1 MAFLPELVLLAG
13 ALALFVNT
21 LGNSRTRQARTLALA
36 TALAAIF
43 ACILSLR
50 QTGDLFDGAFRLDLF
65 SQVLK
70 LVFAAGFTLVLLL
83 SGKLED
89 IREDVKPEYYLFLAI
104 SVLGLT
110 MLVSCIDLITLVV
123 ALEVSA
129 FPLYL
134 MVPMRREREG
144 QRSQME
150 SAIKYMMFG
159 VAANGVMFFGMS
171 YLFGLTGT
179 TSLPTLLLKLQPVI
193 HSPLAITGLALTF
206 CGLYYKLAIFPFHF
220 WTPDVYQGAS
230 NETAG
235 LVASLPK
242 VGGIAVLVR
251 FVSLASPEN
260 HTVALLL
267 AILAVGSMFYGNLIA
282 LMQKDFKR
290 LLGFSGIAH
299 AGYALIG
306 FVALDGLGYSAALY
320 YIVGYLFMVLACFVV
335 VCKVSRD
342 GTNVAIEELA
352 GLHRRAPLLALTLAV
367 GVFALAGI
375 PPFVGFMGKLA
386 LLTAAWGKGY
396 TALVII
402 AMVNAAIAVYY
413 YLGVVREAWFRDPG
427 DLPPIRLD
435 WATRVLC
442 VVLMAGILALG
453 VAPGRVLKT
462 IETSVAQLNVA
473 PAAPTALAGAADAG
487 NALPSR
493 PVMPPRTPLGE
504 GKTLQTAETR

>member
-1 MAFLPELVLLAG
+1 MSAFPITAFLPELVLLLG
-13 ALALFVNT
+13 ALALFVIT
-21 LGNSRTRQARTLALA
+21 LGESRTSQARAVAQL
-36 TALAAIF
+36 TAFAAIAAAA
-43 ACILSLR
+43 ACLG
-50 QTGDLFDGAFRLDLF
+50 QKGTLFYGAYSVDLF

-70 LVFAAGFTLVLLL
+70 LVFAVGFLLILLL
-83 SGKLED
+83 SGQLSD
-89 IREDVKPEYYLFLAI
+89 IREDVKPEYYLFLTI
-104 SVLGLT
+104 SVSGLT

-159 VAANGVMFFGMS
+159 VAANGIMFFGMS

-179 TSLPTLLLKLQPVI
+179 TSLPSLLTKLQPVI
-193 HSPLAITGLALTF
+193 HSPLAITGLAMMF

-242 VGGIAVLVR
+242 IGGVAVLVR
-251 FVSLASPEN
+251 FVSLATPDN
-260 HTVALLL
+260 HTVATLLGVL
-267 AILAVGSMFYGNLIA
+267 AAGSMLYGNLIA
-282 LMQKDFKR
+282 LLQKDFKR

-299 AGYALIG
+299 AGYALVG
-306 FVALDGLGYSAALY
+306 LVALNEAGYSAALY
-320 YIVGYLFMVLACFVV
+320 YIIGYLLMVLACFVV
-335 VCKVSRD
+335 ICKVSRD

-375 PPFVGFMGKLA
+375 PPFVGFMAKLTLLSAA
-386 LLTAAWGKGY
+386 LAKGY
-396 TALVII
+396 LALVIL
-402 AMVNAAIAVYY
+402 AVVNAAIAIYY
-413 YLGVVREAWFRDPG
+413 YLGVIREAWFRDPG
-427 DLPPIRLD
+427 DLPAIRLD
-435 WATRVLC
+435 WQTRALC
-442 VVLMAGILALG
+442 VLLIAGILALG
-453 VAPGRVLKT
+453 VLPARVMTT
-462 IETSVAQLNVA
+462 ISSGIAQANLT
-473 PAAPTALAGAADAG
+473 PPPPTALATSTG
-487 NALPSR
+487 R
-493 PVMPPRTPLGE
+493 
-504 GKTLQTAETR
+504 